1 MFVYTVEAVYVAI
14 SRSYNKCSPCHG
26 FESMQRRL
34 WAFPL
39 IVLLATALPPAIAD
53 DDWEEDNAKGTTA
66 LQDGKYKEAE
76 TAFLAAKKDSEKSGA
91 KYGHYATTLLN
102 LGLVYD
108 KLDRVPDSEKAYKE
122 ALAIYEKSYGDS
134 SVEDGKALH
143 GLAEAYRHHDK
154 FVQALPLFQRALKI
168 RDKLI
173 PTHPDTAETLNGLGD
188 VYRHQGKNQDA
199 LPLFQR
205 AVDIRKEAFGA
216 THPKT
221 AKSLDNLSQTYA
233 SLGKYDMA
241 VPTYKDLLSARQ
253 SQLGLEDPKVAQVL
267 EDLGYAYSK
276 TDKAKKAETAFK
288 QALAIREKQAKK
300 DPAALSAC
308 TKRYAEFLRNTGRK
322 DEAAKLEGKSAAPT
336 TAPAP
341 APAAGAKG
349 AAAGKAAAP
358 AAKPAK

>member
-1 MFVYTVEAVYVAI
+1 
-14 SRSYNKCSPCHG
+14 
-26 FESMQRRL
+26 MQRRL

-39 IVLLATALPPAIAD
+39 IVLLATALPPALAD
-53 DDWEEDNAKGTTA
+53 DDWDEDNGKGTTA

-76 TAFLAAKKDSEKSGA
+76 ASFLAAKKDSEKSGA

-108 KLDRVPDSEKAYKE
+108 KMDRVPDSEKAYKE

-134 SVEDGKALH
+134 SVEDGKAVH
-143 GLAEAYRHHDK
+143 GLAETYRHHDK

-188 VYRHQGKNQDA
+188 VYRHQGKNLDA

-221 AKSLDNLSQTYA
+221 AKSLDNLAQTYA
-233 SLGKYDMA
+233 ALGKYDMS

-253 SQLGLEDPKVAQVL
+253 SQLGLEDPKVAGVL

-276 TDKAKKAETAFK
+276 TDKAKKAEASFK
-288 QALAIREKQAKK
+288 QALGIREKLGKK
-300 DPAALSAC
+300 DPAALANC
-308 TKRYAEFLRNTGRK
+308 KKRYAEFLKGAGRK
-322 DEAAKLEGKSAAPT
+322 DEAAKLEGGAAAPT
-336 TAPAP
+336 PV
-341 APAAGAKG
+341 PAAGTKG
-349 AAAGKAAAP
+349 ATPPPAGKAAAP
-358 AAKPAK
+358 AASKAAAPAASKAPAPAGKGK